1 MEGTALVKV
10 RGYHLDGYQ
19 HVNHARYL
27 ELMEEARWQLF
38 DDHPEVFNHIMQQNL
53 AVVVVNINIDYK
65 SAAELGD
72 TLRIHTYTMSTSGKS
87 ITLKQQVF
95 RDMDNNV
102 VTDATVTI
110 VLVDRNTGESQLIDE
125 EIKSLLQIT

>member
-1 MEGTALVKV
+1 MEGTAEIKV

-27 ELMEEARWQLF
+27 EMMEEARWQLF
-38 DDHPEVFNHIMQQNL
+38 DKHPEVFNHLMQKNL

-65 SAAELGD
+65 TSAELGD
-72 TLRIHTYTMSTSGKS
+72 TLRVHTHVKETTGKS
-87 ITLKQQVF
+87 LTLKQQVF

-102 VTDATVTI
+102 VVDATVTI
-110 VLVDRNTGESQLIDE
+110 VLVDRNTGESQLIDDE
-125 EIKSLLQIT
+125 MKSLLQIA

>member
-1 MEGTALVKV
+1 MT
-10 RGYHLDGYQ
+10 
-19 HVNHARYL
+19 
-27 ELMEEARWQLF
+27 
-38 DDHPEVFNHIMQQNL
+38 
-53 AVVVVNINIDYK
+53 
-65 SAAELGD
+65 
-72 TLRIHTYTMSTSGKS
+72 TSGKS